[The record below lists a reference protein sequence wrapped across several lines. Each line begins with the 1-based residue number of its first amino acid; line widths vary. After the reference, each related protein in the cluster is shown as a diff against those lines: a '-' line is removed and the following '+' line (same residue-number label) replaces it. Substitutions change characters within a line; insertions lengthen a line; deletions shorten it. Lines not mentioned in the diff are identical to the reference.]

1 MYSYYNFLINQLF
14 DDKGDYV
21 NDNEKLRS
29 LYDDAKRSA
38 ALRFNFNEDIVG
50 EVMDISH
57 NLNFYGYHD
66 SLSRRYL
73 YEEYDPEQI
82 YFYLSS

>member
-1 MYSYYNFLINQLF
+1 
-14 DDKGDYV
+14 
-21 NDNEKLRS
+21 
-29 LYDDAKRSA
+29 
-38 ALRFNFNEDIVG
+38 
-50 EVMDISH
+50 MDISH

-82 YFYLSS
+82 YFYLTSFLDIDNLSVFLGDPSLKDVEYDKLNKVHY